1 MSSQSAFAGLVH
13 PNEVLA
19 AEQRSRALL
28 NYIEGTGV
36 AFRCIEHPP
45 CRTSVESAAARASA
59 GAPGSIGAKALILRA
74 AAPICF
80 VMAVVPG
87 THKLRSDRVRAVIGK
102 FRFALVDEI
111 TEVTG
116 GLEPGM
122 IPPFAAPVFPAIG
135 RLIVHEPIFG
145 LPLIGFN
152 AAHGQRSIIMAG
164 AEYAKLVPHAM
175 ATDISEPDPGYT
187 SSVV

>member
-1 MSSQSAFAGLVH
+1 MSGTSIPGAIVH

-19 AEQRSRALL
+19 AERRSRALIDH
-28 NYIEGTGV
+28 IESSGV

-59 GAPGSIGAKALILRA
+59 GAPGSIGAKALMLRA

-87 THKLRSDRVRAVIGK
+87 THKLRNDAVRAVIGK
-102 FRFALVDEI
+102 FRFASTVEI
-111 TEVTG
+111 AEVTG

-122 IPPFAAPVFPAIG
+122 IPPFAAPVFPSIS
-135 RLIVHEPIFG
+135 RLIVDERILGF
-145 LPLIGFN
+145 PLIGFN
-152 AAHGQRSIIMAG
+152 AAHGQRSVVLAG
-164 AEYAKLVPHAM
+164 AEYAKLVPEATV
-175 ATDISEPDPGYT
+175 TDISEQT
-187 SSVV
+187 